1 MIYVRQKKN
10 RKIVHGLSLY
20 FNEKIIRIIIVNNYP
35 DWAEEGHTEDDNT
48 KHFFDIF
55 FFFFLLFQGGRCLK
69 SVGKNCHLLPLT
81 LPIHIHALEE
91 RAEPIDFFFKETNLW
106 WCEWNRI
113 RNTYANHMQIF
124 PLKCA
129 PLRLTFFFQNMFSL
143 CTSMR

>member
-55 FFFFLLFQGGRCLK
+55 VFFFFTVSRGALFEKCWK
-69 SVGKNCHLLPLT
+69 KLPLIAT
-81 LPIHIHALEE
+81 HAAYTHS
-91 RAEPIDFFFKETNLW
+91 RTGGTGRTN
-106 WCEWNRI
+106 
-113 RNTYANHMQIF
+113 
-124 PLKCA
+124 
-129 PLRLTFFFQNMFSL
+129 
-143 CTSMR
+143 